1 MFGQVTSTPLP
12 PYSALHARFQP
23 GDFVDCYS
31 VASSLPPRAAA
42 EIVVA
47 FPGWAMALVKLR
59 GLLVAPFG
67 LSNSGPEAEDK
78 LGLFPVEEDTAQ
90 ELIAGFDDKHL
101 DFRVSVTS
109 HEGRVSL
116 ATWVHP
122 HNIWGRLYLATILP
136 AHILIVRNA
145 LSRVAHHQMAGQTT

>member
-1 MFGQVTSTPLP
+1 MFGSVTSSPLP
-12 PYSALHARFQP
+12 PFSTLHARFQP

-31 VASSLPPRAAA
+31 VASSLSPRAAA

-47 FPGWAMALVKLR
+47 FPGWATALVKLR

-109 HEGRVSL
+109 YEGRVSL

-122 HNIWGRLYLATILP
+122 HNFWGRLYLATILP
-136 AHILIVRNA
+136 AHILIARNA